1 VQAELVFSRMATET
15 LLSVDFRGS
24 ASHSR
29 FHSPNPD
36 IDDRG
41 TRAAPRVR
49 MAISCKSST
58 RSRLR
63 RSIAVF
69 GAALI
74 LVAQFVA
81 AVHRHP
87 GVESAR
93 TVSSAQLSLDTG
105 LCALCQVAFHSNL
118 NPTSA
123 PFIEPLEIRRAISS
137 IDSGLGFT
145 WFDFASALTRAP
157 PAAA

>member
-1 VQAELVFSRMATET
+1 
-15 LLSVDFRGS
+15 
-24 ASHSR
+24 
-29 FHSPNPD
+29 
-36 IDDRG
+36 
-41 TRAAPRVR
+41 
-49 MAISCKSST
+49 MAISCKRST

-87 GVESAR
+87 AVESAR
-93 TVSSAQLSLDTG
+93 TVSSAQASLDTG
-105 LCALCQVAFHSNL
+105 LCALCQVAFHSSL

-123 PFIEPLEIRRAISS
+123 PFIEPLEIERAISS
-137 IDSGLGFT
+137 IDSWLGFT
-145 WFDFASALTRAP
+145 WFDSASALTRGP